1 MKKLLLIIACLGSI
15 KAHSANISENPE
27 SKKRTR
33 KNLFELGGSAAWFFN
48 KYPIDYN
55 SEGWIGWLPIRMEI
69 TSPIIP
75 SYFKY
80 AHSINQKTMLGISTY
95 TYGVLYKEVGRKI
108 GLQEAKK
115 GEIWRRVVN
124 DISLGLD
131 YYLKEVQL
139 NRFTSIRMTI
149 SPSVSYRWGVEQ
161 VYLNQ
166 NMFGDVIYTCRC
178 RYNSIGL
185 GTGANVDIVLGN
197 RLYIGGFLGYT
208 HYFEKSRL
216 PKDDPYYF
224 STYKPNRDVLRLHPK
239 IGVLF

>member
-1 MKKLLLIIACLGSI
+1 MKKLFLLSLLTICFKTYGNIYADSI
-15 KAHSANISENPE
+15 S
-27 SKKRTR
+27 SKKSVR
-33 KNLFELGGSAAWFFN
+33 KNLMEFGGSAAWFFN

-216 PKDDPYYF
+216 PKDDPDYF
-224 STYKPNRDVLRLHPK
+224 DTYRPNRDVLRLHPK